1 MLLRAMKNLS
11 NGIKRDE
18 MFTSSRLAPK
28 TMQMLLG
35 RGVIAPA
42 AEPPLAVVSA
52 LHGVSGVLES
62 AGVATLE
69 DLIEAKAV
77 DGLTAEELAGWQTV
91 AAGVMNVPKPCGCG
105 RK

>member
-1 MLLRAMKNLS
+1 MLLRARMNLS
-11 NGIKRDE
+11 NGIKRGD
-18 MFTSSRLAPK
+18 MFTSSRLTPK
-28 TMQMLLG
+28 TVQMLLG
-35 RGVIAPA
+35 RGAIAPA
-42 AEPPLAVVSA
+42 AEPPISAVSA
-52 LHGVSGVLES
+52 LEGISDVLES

-69 DLIEAKAV
+69 DLIEADAV